1 MSKNELQKIFDNT
14 PAKSYKDKVKQ
25 LEDYFVS
32 IADGKDIVGNGKELV
47 YPDMWKY
54 KHSFADGIY
63 IREMGMKKGQLGFS
77 AIHKHSYGF
86 FLLSGILASS
96 KEEGIEEFIAPCYI
110 ISPRGSKRIVYAVED
125 CVITTVHANPTNT
138 QDLKEIEKLNA
149 VFSWEEYEEY
159 LKDKKNESNN

>member
-54 KHSFADGIY
+54 KHSFA
-63 IREMGMKKGQLGFS
+63 MVFTL
-77 AIHKHSYGF
+77 
-86 FLLSGILASS
+86 
-96 KEEGIEEFIAPCYI
+96 
-110 ISPRGSKRIVYAVED
+110 
-125 CVITTVHANPTNT
+125 
-138 QDLKEIEKLNA
+138 EKW
-149 VFSWEEYEEY
+149 V
-159 LKDKKNESNN
+159 

>member
-25 LEDYFVS
+25 IEDYFIS
-32 IADGKDIVGNGKELV
+32 IADGVNVIGNGKEITYGEGL
-47 YPDMWKY
+47 WGY

-63 IREMGMKKGQLGFS
+63 IREMMMKQGQLGFS

-96 KEEGIEEFIAPCYI
+96 KEEGIEEFVAPCYI
-110 ISPRGSKRIVYAVED
+110 ISPQGAKRIVYAIED

-138 QDLKEIEKLNA
+138 EDLDELAKINV
-149 VFSWEEYEEY
+149 VFDWDKYEEY
-159 LKDKKNESNN
+159 LKNKK

>member
-25 LEDYFVS
+25 IEDYFVS
-32 IADGKDIVGNGKELV
+32 IADGVNVIGNGREITYGEGLW
-47 YPDMWKY
+47 DY

-63 IREMGMKKGQLGFS
+63 IREMRMKQGQLGFS

-96 KEEGIEEFIAPCYI
+96 KAEGIEEFVAPCYI
-110 ISPRGSKRIVYAVED
+110 ISPQGAKRIVYAIED

-138 QDLKEIEKLNA
+138 EDLDELAKINV
-149 VFSWEEYEEY
+149 VFDWDKYEEY
-159 LKDKKNESNN
+159 LKNKK